1 MGRES
6 ECLPKKTYG
15 CQKTREN
22 ILNITSHKGNA
33 NQSHN
38 KIWPHT
44 CQNGYYQKD
53 NKWQILARMWRK
65 GNPCALQVGMETG
78 TANMENSI
86 WETVYENFKIELPW
100 NLVIPLQGIF
110 LKKTKTL
117 IWKDKSTP
125 MFSEAL
131 LTIVEIWKQPK
142 CSPIDEWINKM
153 WGIFT
158 GV

>member
-1 MGRES
+1 MGREP
-6 ECLPKKTYG
+6 ECR
-15 CQKTREN
+15 CQKTCEN
-22 ILNITSHKGNA
+22 MLNITSHKGNA

-65 GNPCALQVGMETG
+65 GSLCALQVGMETG

-86 WETVYENFKIELPW
+86 WGLHENFKIELPC
-100 NLVIPLQGIF
+100 NLVITLQGIF

-117 IWKDKSTP
+117 IWKDISNP
-125 MFSEAL
+125 MFREAL

-142 CSPIDEWINKM
+142 CSPIDEWIKKM
-153 WGIFT
+153 WEISI